1 VSARPVVVDSS
12 IAVKWIKPQGEEHV
26 VEAFALI
33 AAHESGEIELTAPTH
48 LLLEVMNAL
57 WSHRATAE
65 RIHEALDLLL
75 GLRMTLVAPDAALLG
90 RAAEIAVRHKLT
102 IYDAVFAALADSLDC
117 ELVTDDRQ
125 LAASGACDVR
135 ALG

>member
-1 VSARPVVVDSS
+1 VSARPVVIDSS

-33 AAHESGEIELTAPTH
+33 AAHQAGEIELAAPTH

-57 WSHRATAE
+57 WSHHATTE
-65 RIHEALDLLL
+65 RIQEALDLLL
-75 GLRMTLVAPDAALLG
+75 GLRMTLIAPDAVLLG
-90 RAAEIAVRHKLT
+90 RAADLAVRHSLT
-102 IYDAVFAALADSLDC
+102 IYDAVFAALAESLGC

>member
-1 VSARPVVVDSS
+1 MSARPVVVDSS
-12 IAVKWIKPQGEEHV
+12 IAVKWIKPQGEQHV
-26 VEAFALI
+26 AEAFALI

-57 WSHRATAE
+57 WSHHATTE
-65 RIHEALDLLL
+65 RIQEAVGLLL
-75 GLRMTLVAPDAALLG
+75 GLRMTLIAPDAVLLG
-90 RAAEIAVRHKLT
+90 RAADLAVCHKLT
-102 IYDAVFAALADSLDC
+102 VYDAVFAALAESLGC